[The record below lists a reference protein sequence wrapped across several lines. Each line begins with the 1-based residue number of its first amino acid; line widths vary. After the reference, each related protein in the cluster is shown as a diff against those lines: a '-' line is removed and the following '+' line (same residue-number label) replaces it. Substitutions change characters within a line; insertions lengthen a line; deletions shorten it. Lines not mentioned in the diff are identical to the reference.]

1 MLIKPCRLS
10 ITSGYHTESICS
22 CSEDQILSTPNLMLL
37 LQIMIHYHTN
47 IIHPF
52 RSTRFIFRAV
62 CICVLVLCPL
72 TGKLIA
78 CLLPR
83 YVPISLNRLMLSC
96 SCRLRSV
103 SIFMLDNSALILK
116 IWLLTRLLTFAV
128 GWMWNRAIIRC
139 DTLGPIP

>member
-1 MLIKPCRLS
+1 
-10 ITSGYHTESICS
+10 
-22 CSEDQILSTPNLMLL
+22 MLL

-47 IIHPF
+47 IIHPL

-62 CICVLVLCPL
+62 CIYEYVSTLFLGVMQRLEPTCVLVLCPL
-72 TGKLIA
+72 TGKPIA

-83 YVPISLNRLMLSC
+83 YVPISLNLLMLSC

-103 SIFMLDNSALILK
+103 SIFMLDNSALILR

-128 GWMWNRAIIRC
+128 G
-139 DTLGPIP
+139 